1 MVRSIIQQTAMSSPI
16 RAASNLS
23 PKEGK
28 NRKSLVAGLMIT
40 SLVDAFSI
48 LVIFLLASFSK
59 SGEVLS
65 LSKNMELPPASL
77 SDELKR
83 TTLIKL
89 DSGKIFV
96 EDKEVT
102 IKNLIKILIG
112 IRKQVSASSGN
123 DQNVEPS
130 LTVQADRRVPYHE
143 LSQIVLA
150 GAQSGFGEVRFAVLA
165 K

>member
-1 MVRSIIQQTAMSSPI
+1 MVRSVIQQTAMSSPI
-16 RAASNLS
+16 EAASHIS
-23 PKEGK
+23 PNEGK

-77 SDELKR
+77 SDELKK

-102 IKNLIKILIG
+102 IKSLIKILIG
-112 IRKQVSASSGN
+112 YSKASFR
-123 DQNVEPS
+123 
-130 LTVQADRRVPYHE
+130 L
-143 LSQIVLA
+143 IW
-150 GAQSGFGEVRFAVLA
+150 

>member
-16 RAASNLS
+16 ELASHIS

-77 SDELKR
+77 SDEFKK

-96 EDKEVT
+96 EDKEVS
-102 IKNLIKILIG
+102 IKSLIKILIE
-112 IRKQVSASSGN
+112 IRKQVSASSGSN
-123 DQNVEPS
+123 QNVEPS